1 MMHQVNR
8 QLEHCNSGQREIR
21 LMLILSK
28 ALDRDLLLEFFSQ
41 FARFQ
46 VVEATSDLDY
56 GLVRCQRLN
65 PDVLL
70 IDPKLSN
77 DAAQRASEEVRSGH
91 VENVIVL
98 DDRVHEGRLA
108 MLLDL
113 PKVSYFTRHAG
124 LEALCEAILQVGVT
138 GERIFDP
145 SITRRIHRTIR
156 GWRLDRPHDQPSI
169 AMLTHRELQ
178 VMQLLAQ
185 GRTVRDCAQQMNLA
199 ESTIDNHKSRLM
211 RKLNVH
217 KAVELTHVAIRD
229 GLITV

>member
-1 MMHQVNR
+1 MHQVNR
-8 QLEHCNSGQREIR
+8 QLEHCNSEQREIR
-21 LMLILSK
+21 LMLILST
-28 ALDRDLLLEFFSQ
+28 ALDRELLSKC
-41 FARFQ
+41 FAQHARLQ
-46 VVEATSDLDY
+46 VVESTSDLDY

-65 PDVLL
+65 PDVMV
-70 IDPKLSN
+70 IDPKLSSN
-77 DAAQRASEEVRSGH
+77 AAQRASEEVRSGH

-124 LEALCEAILQVGVT
+124 LEALCEAVLQVEGT

-145 SITRRIHRTIR
+145 LVVRRVHRTTR
-156 GWRLDRPHDQPSI
+156 GWRLDQPHDQPSI
-169 AMLTHRELQ
+169 ATLTTRELQ
-178 VMQLLAQ
+178 VMQLLAE
-185 GRTVRDCAQQMNLA
+185 GRSVRDCAKQMKLA
-199 ESTIDNHKSRLM
+199 ESTVDNHKSRLM

-217 KAVELTHVAIRD
+217 KAVELTRVAIRD